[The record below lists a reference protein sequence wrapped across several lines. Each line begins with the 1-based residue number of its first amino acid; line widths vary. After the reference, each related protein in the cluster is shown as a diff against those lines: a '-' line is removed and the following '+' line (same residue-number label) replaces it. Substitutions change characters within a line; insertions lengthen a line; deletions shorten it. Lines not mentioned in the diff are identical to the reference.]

1 MNISNEMSNYEQI
14 VILRD
19 KAKLFDKIVDSYFKT
34 HVCVWESNE
43 QANKIKFYADIM
55 KVMQDADN
63 YGFITKPKM

>member
-34 HVCVWESNE
+34 HVCVWAVS
-43 QANKIKFYADIM
+43 YTHLTLP
-55 KVMQDADN
+55 
-63 YGFITKPKM
+63 TKRIV